1 MEPVYGIHLG
11 LVVSDGPDP
20 EGRNRIQVWVPHLS
34 NTLFKSINNKLTDS
48 GFNGGKDLNIK
59 DPSDLNVIDPNIVKT
74 LRMTLPWAEYGA
86 PLFGGSS
93 GNYNHAV
100 GGTSTTSTSPFPSIP
115 PLYPPSQV
123 PTSENMTLSGTKPSI
138 NGSNNSS
145 LAQARQQY
153 FEGQLTPDVLNRI
166 AFLATQEEVGSNPVA
181 QQAFIE
187 TLFNRAQFGNKSLSD
202 IVNQSAY
209 GFGSGS
215 IEAPTSTLNAVAT
228 VMNGGNVTGM
238 ATDNA
243 FNDKTLF
250 ATRNFINNGTTGIWM
265 DLKTGQTITDP
276 NQIQDLVSNPGNG
289 SIEYFYQ
296 KSGTGDGSSPAGRN
310 AAAFAQANG
319 VETTNADPSLI
330 GPSNDI
336 AASGQRPVSYLSRNA
351 GGMKEANIGTAGSA
365 VGTFTTPNAGAKVWV
380 FFIGGDVQRPVYFA
394 QAVNTGDVKAFTG

>member
-34 NTLFKSINNKLTDS
+34 NTLFQSINNKLTDS
-48 GFNGGKDLNIK
+48 SFNSGKDLNIK

-100 GGTSTTSTSPFPSIP
+100 GGTSTTATSPFPSIP

-123 PTSENMTLSGTKPSI
+123 PTSENMTLSGIKPSDNQNPNTDI
-138 NGSNNSS
+138 TPNPNNTLNPSS
-145 LAQARQQY
+145 LPTGLQPYA
-153 FEGQLTPDVLNRI
+153 
-166 AFLATQEEVGSNPVA
+166 
-181 QQAFIE
+181 QAFIDAGKQYNIDPNFLAAISWEE
-187 TLFNRAQFGNKSLSD
+187 TGGGTSKAFLQGNNAMGISNANGP
-202 IVNQSAY
+202 IY
-209 GFGSGS
+209 GFSSVEAS
-215 IEAPTSTLNAVAT
+215 IFQQAATLSRSNGPYAGATTIGEIGQIYAPAGAENDFLGTNGGWASDVSVLYSKLTGQNPDNLNVTLN
-228 VMNGGNVTGM
+228 
-238 ATDNA
+238 
-243 FNDKTLF
+243 
-250 ATRNFINNGTTGIWM
+250 
-265 DLKTGQTITDP
+265 Q
-276 NQIQDLVSNPGNG
+276 
-289 SIEYFYQ
+289 
-296 KSGTGDGSSPAGRN
+296 
-310 AAAFAQANG
+310 
-319 VETTNADPSLI
+319 
-330 GPSNDI
+330 
-336 AASGQRPVSYLSRNA
+336 SGQRPVSYLSRNA